1 MKGKPLFQQSG
12 HVVQSALDLL
22 FPPACAVC
30 KKSGFVLCPSCLN
43 SIPRIQSSFC
53 THCGGVQMENG
64 ICMSCLY
71 HPLHISGLR
80 AAGMYQGAL
89 RSCIHALKYQGNTRL
104 AEPLG
109 LMLAQTYIAHALQ
122 ADVLLPMPLHADR
135 ERERGYNQAQLLAEV
150 CAKYVHIP
158 VNTEIVLRHRA
169 TAAQVHLKA
178 AERQQNVAG
187 AFVCAQSFATGAL
200 VGRNIV
206 IIDDVCTTGATLEA
220 CAAPL
225 YAAGARA
232 VWALVLA
239 RPL

>member
-1 MKGKPLFQQSG
+1 MNVVMKQSRQM
-12 HVVQSALDLL
+12 VQSALDLL

-30 KKSGFVLCPSCLN
+30 KKSGTVLCATCLK
-43 SIPRIQSSFC
+43 SIPRIQAAFC

-80 AAGMYQGAL
+80 AASVYQGPL
-89 RSCIHALKYQGNTRL
+89 RSCIHALKYEGNTRL

-109 LMLAQTYIAHALQ
+109 MLLAQTYMAHTLQ
-122 ADVLLPMPLHADR
+122 ADVLLPMPLHVAR
-135 ERERGYNQAQLLAEV
+135 QRERGYNQAQLLAEA
-150 CAKYVHIP
+150 CAKYVHVA

-169 TAAQVHLKA
+169 TEAQVNLKA

-187 AFVCAQSFATGAL
+187 AFQCAQVFATGAL
-200 VGRNIV
+200 VGRSIV

-225 YAAGARA
+225 YAAGART
-232 VWALVLA
+232 VWGLVLA